1 RSPRSGP
8 RPGWCNR
15 CARPP
20 ARARRT
26 RCARCAPR
34 PRAPARKSWFWRR
47 VGKAVDEAL
56 HDDAGDRGYT
66 IAKALHLMQQD
77 ELQLNRRCVIV
88 VDEASMVATPDFK
101 DLLTE
106 RC

>member
-1 RSPRSGP
+1 
-8 RPGWCNR
+8 
-15 CARPP
+15 
-20 ARARRT
+20 
-26 RCARCAPR
+26 
-34 PRAPARKSWFWRR
+34 
-47 VGKAVDEAL
+47 
-56 HDDAGDRGYT
+56 
-66 IAKALHLMQQD
+66 MQQD